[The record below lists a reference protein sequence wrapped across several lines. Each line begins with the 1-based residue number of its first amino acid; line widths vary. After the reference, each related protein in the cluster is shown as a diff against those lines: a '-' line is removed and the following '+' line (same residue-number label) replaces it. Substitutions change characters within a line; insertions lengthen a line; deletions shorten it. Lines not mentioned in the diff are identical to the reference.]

1 MKIIEN
7 FIGSIIDRLF
17 PNAAADRKITI
28 LQFIKFGIVG
38 LSNTILSY
46 VLYLLVL
53 FILKP
58 YNLFFDAY
66 IASIVSFVLSVL
78 WSFVWNNRFVFK
90 SEKGER
96 NIFKALIK
104 TYISYGF
111 TGFLLANALL
121 YLWINVLKIP
131 KEVAPLISLIITVPT
146 NFILNKFWAFKTKGK
161 SNSEKD
167 NEVTK

>member
-1 MKIIEN
+1 MKNIDN
-7 FIGSIIDRLF
+7 LIGSFLDRLS
-17 PNAAADRKITI
+17 PNIVAERKVTI

-38 LSNTILSY
+38 LSNTIISY
-46 VLYLLVL
+46 LLYLLVL
-53 FILKP
+53 FVLKP

-66 IASIVSFVLSVL
+66 AASIVSFILSVL

-96 NIFKALIK
+96 NIFKALVK

-121 YLWINVLKIP
+121 YVWINVFRIP
-131 KEVAPLISLIITVPT
+131 KEIAPLISLIITVPT
-146 NFILNKFWAFKTKGK
+146 NFVLNKFWAFKTKGK
-161 SNSEKD
+161 KQPKD
-167 NEVTK
+167 E

>member
-1 MKIIEN
+1 MKSFDYIFSA
-7 FIGSIIDRLF
+7 FIDKIF
-17 PNAAADRKITI
+17 PRMPEEKKLTI